1 MDPFVALAPYLC
13 VESISMPFQ
22 ILIPLSRHSRL
33 ATIVHAKRS
42 FYLPGKVLLD
52 ELPELADGVV
62 VHLAAYVGEP
72 SMPGSD
78 MSDLIKVDDL
88 HHLAARDV
96 AGFLKLFDRDRVD
109 LRAG

>member
-1 MDPFVALAPYLC
+1 MDPFVPLAPYLC
-13 VESISMPFQ
+13 VEPISVPFQ

-33 ATIVHAKRS
+33 APIVHAERS
-42 FYLPGKVLLD
+42 FDLPGKVLLD
-52 ELPELADGVV
+52 ELPELADGVN

-78 MSDLIKVDDL
+78 MGDLIKVDNL